1 MRILW
6 VKSGGLVP
14 ATHGGRIRSF
24 NLLKELAKRHRVTVF
39 TFYTEQQND
48 PHPQLEALFERVIHF
63 TIRIP
68 QKPSFEDTL
77 RYARNL
83 LTGRPYAVAK
93 WLKPEARR
101 RLHELLQHESYD
113 IVICDFLPAFS
124 IVPKDLPCPGVL
136 FTHNVEAM
144 IWQRLYQTANN
155 PIMKMVYWREY
166 CAMSRLERQYAQ
178 GADHVLAV
186 SEPDLT
192 FFFFFS
198 GVEKVSLIPTGVDVD
213 YFQPQPTS
221 ETANTLVFSG
231 SMDWLANE
239 QAIFF
244 FEKQVLPRIR
254 SHVPD
259 VSLLVVGR
267 NPSPRLRALGL
278 RQPAIKVTGTVE
290 DVRPHM
296 ARGSVYIVPLL
307 VGGGTRLKIYE
318 AMAMGK
324 PIVSTT
330 VGAEGLEV
338 RNGENIIFADNPAAF
353 ADCVVQLL
361 QQPERRTKMAD
372 AARRWVTE
380 NYSWAAV
387 TRTLDN
393 VLQQVSSMQVRPGR
407 ARQSLDNRIRLM
419 HNQQ

>member
-39 TFYTEQQND
+39 TFYTKQQND
-48 PHPQLEALFERVIHF
+48 PHRQLEDLFERLIYF

-68 QKPSFEDTL
+68 PKPSLEDTL
-77 RYARNL
+77 HYARNL

-93 WLKPEARR
+93 WLKPEARQ
-101 RLHELLQHESYD
+101 RLHELLQQESYD
-113 IVICDFLPAFS
+113 IVICDFLPAFG
-124 IVPKDLPCPGVL
+124 IVPKDLPCPKIL

-144 IWQRLYQTANN
+144 IWQRHYRTAHN
-155 PIMKMVYWREY
+155 PVMKMVYWREY
-166 CAMSRLERQYAQ
+166 SAMSKLERDYAQ
-178 GADHVLAV
+178 AADHVLAV
-186 SEPDLT
+186 SEPDRSS
-192 FFFFFS
+192 FNRIA
-198 GVEKVSLIPTGVDVD
+198 GNEKVSLIPTGVDVD
-213 YFQPQPTS
+213 YFQPQPTA
-221 ETANTLVFSG
+221 EHANTLVFSG

-244 FEKQVLPRIR
+244 FEQQILPRIR
-254 SHVPD
+254 RQVPD

-267 NPSPRLRALGL
+267 DPSAPLRELAVRG
-278 RQPAIKVTGTVE
+278 PAITVTGTVD
-290 DVRPHM
+290 DVRPFM
-296 ARGSVYIVPLL
+296 AKASVYIVPLL

-324 PIVSTT
+324 AIVSTT
-330 VGAEGLEV
+330 LGAEGLDV
-338 RNGENIIFADNPAAF
+338 KNGENIIFANDPASF
-353 ADCVVQLL
+353 GDCVVRLL
-361 QQPERRTKMAD
+361 QQPEQRSKMGV

-387 TRTLDN
+387 TRTLDD
-393 VLQQVSSMQVRPGR
+393 VLEQVSSVHLRGGR
-407 ARQSLDNRIRLM
+407 TRQKALPIVSV
-419 HNQQ
+419 